1 MNKAFRF
8 IVMVLALAGACHA
21 EGFMSVQTRG
31 QQHWPPDEVNRLY
44 LSACSAVERE
54 FGGTLH
60 VRPRLTLILGADR
73 NEVHFDSREIH
84 LTKWDPY
91 LFAQGVVIFAFED
104 LMPTDKRMQVARRAL
119 NWADSTVEVTAIS
132 R

>member
-1 MNKAFRF
+1 MDKVFRF
-8 IVMVLALAGACHA
+8 IVIVLALAGASHA
-21 EGFMSVQTRG
+21 EGFMSVLVRG
-31 QQHWPPDEVNRLY
+31 RQHWPPEEVDRLY

-54 FGGTLH
+54 FGGTFH
-60 VRPRLTLILGADR
+60 VHPKLTLILGADR

-104 LMPTDKRMQVARRAL
+104 LMPTDKRMLVARRAL

-132 R
+132 K